1 MKFILKENFVLV
13 LFLILLFSPLNA
25 LGGSAGPSYLNP
37 ETDNGSFQLFYYW
50 DLRNRDSSFQV
61 YNNSTS
67 AIRVHVQI
75 FTANSTLAPCEEVDF
90 IDQFTSFDTHIYN
103 LKNLTTNNGTSLG
116 LASLA
121 NGTFGFAAVTVIS
134 DTGFVTV
141 TNPVLQGSF
150 RIVDDSG
157 YEYRAHPAG
166 IRPIGF
172 TTDSYSFN
180 FDSLGSTSF
189 SDVIG
194 IPLIW
199 NEPTFGTPIA
209 GPNIFAK
216 FDPFTVDENEF
227 LFSCAPTTFTCSA
240 TGLNKGI
247 NEAIRNTK
255 DNTRICNNTISK
267 GIMRFEPPTF
277 AGGGP
282 GLTQAQ
288 FFVGF
293 IGLND
298 GGEIGSMD
306 SFIAAP

>member
-1 MKFILKENFVLV
+1 MKFLWENFVLV

-25 LGGSAGPSYLNP
+25 ISGSAGPSYLNP

-67 AIRVHVQI
+67 AIRVHVQV
-75 FTANSTLAPCEEVDF
+75 FMANSTVHPCEEIDF
-90 IDQFTSFDTHIYN
+90 IDDFTPFDTHIYE
-103 LKNLTTNNGTSLG
+103 LKNLIRNNGTSLPPAFA
-116 LASLA
+116 ASD
-121 NGTFGFAAVTVIS
+121 NTFGFAAVTVIS
-134 DTGFVTV
+134 DTGFDTV

-199 NEPTFGTPIA
+199 SAPTFGTPIA

-216 FDPFTVDENEF
+216 FDPFIVDENEND
-227 LFSCAPTTFTCSA
+227 LSCSSATFTCS
-240 TGLNKGI
+240 TSGLNLGI
-247 NEAIRNTK
+247 NDTIRNTK
-255 DNTRICNNTISK
+255 DSSRICNNTISK
-267 GIMRFEPPTF
+267 GIMRFERPTF
-277 AGGGP
+277 SGGGP
-282 GLTQAQ
+282 GLTQAE

-298 GGEIGSMD
+298 GGKIGSMD
-306 SFIAAP
+306 SFIASP

>member
-1 MKFILKENFVLV
+1 MKFLRENFVLV
-13 LFLILLFSPLNA
+13 LFLILLFSPLQA
-25 LGGSAGPSYLNP
+25 ISGSPGPSYLNP

-75 FTANSTLAPCEEVDF
+75 FTANSTVAPCEEVDF

-103 LKNLTTNNGTSLG
+103 LRNLTTNSGTSPG
-116 LASLA
+116 LTSLA
-121 NGTFGFAAVTVIS
+121 GGTFGFAAVTLIS
-134 DTGFVTV
+134 DTGFDTV

-199 NEPTFGTPIA
+199 SAPTFGTPIA

-216 FDPFTVDENEF
+216 FDPFIVDENEF

-255 DNTRICNNTISK
+255 DNTRIYNNTISK
-267 GIMRFEPPTF
+267 GIMRFERPTF
-277 AGGGP
+277 SGGGP
-282 GLTQAQ
+282 GLTQAE

-298 GGEIGSMD
+298 GGKIGSMD

>member
-1 MKFILKENFVLV
+1 MKFLRENFVLV
-13 LFLILLFSPLNA
+13 LFLILLFSPLKA
-25 LGGSAGPSYLNP
+25 ISGSPGPSYLNP

-75 FTANSTLAPCEEVDF
+75 FTANSTLAPCEEIDF

-103 LKNLTTNNGTSLG
+103 LKNLTTNNSTSPGLTSL
-116 LASLA
+116 AD
-121 NGTFGFAAVTVIS
+121 GTFGFAAVTVIS
-134 DTGFVTV
+134 DTGFDTV

-199 NEPTFGTPIA
+199 AGPTFRTPIA

-216 FDPFTVDENEF
+216 FDPFLVDEDEND
-227 LFSCAPTTFTCSA
+227 LSCSSATFTCSA
-240 TGLNKGI
+240 SGLNLGI
-247 NEAIRNTK
+247 NDTIRNTK
-255 DNTRICNNTISK
+255 DNTRICNSTISK
-267 GIMRFEPPTF
+267 GIMRFERPTF
-277 AGGGP
+277 SGGGP
-282 GLTQAQ
+282 GLTQAE

-298 GGEIGSMD
+298 GGKIGSMD
-306 SFIAAP
+306 SFIATP